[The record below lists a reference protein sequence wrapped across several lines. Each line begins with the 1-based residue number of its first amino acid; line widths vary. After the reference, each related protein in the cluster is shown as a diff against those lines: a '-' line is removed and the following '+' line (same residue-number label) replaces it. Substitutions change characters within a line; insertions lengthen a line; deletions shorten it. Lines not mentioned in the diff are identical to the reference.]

1 MQIFSRN
8 FCTFSKC
15 VASGTVLFCN
25 SQDLYRKKATN
36 LQDFGHFWEEIHRK
50 FYAGGMTEM
59 ANESNRRLDTGRAKR
74 DFRLR
79 QLIARIAEIPFS
91 YGRAPFP
98 PGTAVAD
105 DSFFAR

>member
-1 MQIFSRN
+1 
-8 FCTFSKC
+8 
-15 VASGTVLFCN
+15 
-25 SQDLYRKKATN
+25 
-36 LQDFGHFWEEIHRK
+36 
-50 FYAGGMTEM
+50 M

-79 QLIARIAEIPFS
+79 QRIARMAEIPFLY
-91 YGRAPFP
+91 YGRALLP

>member
-1 MQIFSRN
+1 M
-8 FCTFSKC
+8 
-15 VASGTVLFCN
+15 
-25 SQDLYRKKATN
+25 
-36 LQDFGHFWEEIHRK
+36 QDFGHFWEEIHRK

-79 QLIARIAEIPFS
+79 QLIARMVEIPFS
-91 YGRAPFP
+91 YGRAPLP
-98 PGTAVAD
+98 PGTGVAD

>member
-1 MQIFSRN
+1 M
-8 FCTFSKC
+8 
-15 VASGTVLFCN
+15 
-25 SQDLYRKKATN
+25 
-36 LQDFGHFWEEIHRK
+36 QDFGHFREEIHRK
-50 FYAGGMTEM
+50 FYAEGMTEM

-79 QLIARIAEIPFS
+79 QLIARMAEIPFS
-91 YGRAPFP
+91 YGRAPLP

>member
-1 MQIFSRN
+1 M
-8 FCTFSKC
+8 
-15 VASGTVLFCN
+15 
-25 SQDLYRKKATN
+25 
-36 LQDFGHFWEEIHRK
+36 QDFGHFREEIHRK

-91 YGRAPFP
+91 YGRAPLP
-98 PGTAVAD
+98 PGTTVPD

>member
-1 MQIFSRN
+1 MLLPELFYLTTARVCIGKSPQICRIS
-8 FCTFSKC
+8 
-15 VASGTVLFCN
+15 VI
-25 SQDLYRKKATN
+25 
-36 LQDFGHFWEEIHRK
+36 FWEEIHRK
-50 FYAGGMTEM
+50 FYAEGMTEM
-59 ANESNRRLDTGRAKR
+59 ANESNRRLDTGHAKR

-98 PGTAVAD
+98 PGTGVPD